1 MIFLFFLKLSYH
13 KYVNLQEKIQK
24 LLGFY
29 KKISTPKKKCHLLKI
44 NNCYDKIKL
53 SLYISDETEKERMNM
68 AIFQA
73 FRALRPVSEK
83 AADVAA
89 LPYDVV
95 DRAEAKAIGD
105 KNPDSFLHV
114 DRAEMDLPDD
124 TDLYDSKVYERARQN
139 LLNME
144 KNGVMKQDET
154 PCYYIYEL
162 TRKGKTQTGLVGCC
176 SIDDYMKGIVKKHE
190 LTREDKEQD
199 RIRHVDVCDANTG
212 PIYLACRYPQQLLD
226 LMEQWKTSH
235 AAVYDFVADDEIGHR
250 VWVIDGNEEIETIR
264 EQFENIP
271 SIYIADGHHRAASA
285 VKVGLK
291 RREEHPDYDGTE
303 EFNYFLS
310 VVFPYDQLKIL
321 AYNRVVHDL
330 NGMDEHAFIA
340 SLKFNFELMIM
351 PGFPCK
357 PVEKHCM
364 GMYVGGNWYHLK
376 AWEDVYEKK
385 DVVGQLDVS
394 ILQEK
399 VLTPILGI
407 GDPRTDQRIRFVG
420 GSHKLSELAEI
431 ADKTGGVAFA
441 MFPTA
446 MEDLMQIADE
456 NKLMPPKSTWFEPK
470 LRSGLFIHKLS

>member
-1 MIFLFFLKLSYH
+1 
-13 KYVNLQEKIQK
+13 
-24 LLGFY
+24 
-29 KKISTPKKKCHLLKI
+29 
-44 NNCYDKIKL
+44 
-53 SLYISDETEKERMNM
+53 M

-139 LLNME
+139 LLNIE

-321 AYNRVVHDL
+321 AYNRV
-330 NGMDEHAFIA
+330 
-340 SLKFNFELMIM
+340 
-351 PGFPCK
+351 
-357 PVEKHCM
+357 CM
-364 GMYVGGNWYHLK
+364 
-376 AWEDVYEKK
+376 
-385 DVVGQLDVS
+385 
-394 ILQEK
+394 
-399 VLTPILGI
+399 T
-407 GDPRTDQRIRFVG
+407 
-420 GSHKLSELAEI
+420 
-431 ADKTGGVAFA
+431 
-441 MFPTA
+441 
-446 MEDLMQIADE
+446 
-456 NKLMPPKSTWFEPK
+456 
-470 LRSGLFIHKLS
+470 

>member
-1 MIFLFFLKLSYH
+1 
-13 KYVNLQEKIQK
+13 
-24 LLGFY
+24 
-29 KKISTPKKKCHLLKI
+29 
-44 NNCYDKIKL
+44 
-53 SLYISDETEKERMNM
+53 M

-226 LMEQWKTSH
+226 LTEQWKTSH

-291 RREEHPDYDGTE
+291 RREEHPGYDGTE

-310 VVFPYDQLKIL
+310 VLFPDDQLMIMD
-321 AYNRVVHDL
+321 YNRVVKDL
-330 NGMDEHAFIA
+330 NGYSF
-340 SLKFNFELMIM
+340 K
-351 PGFPCK
+351 GFVKEISKRFDVTEITGQEEKKPQEKGSFTMYMEGHYFLCK
-357 PVEKHCM
+357 IRLEDLEQVKGNPVES
-364 GMYVGGNWYHLK
+364 
-376 AWEDVYEKK
+376 
-385 DVVGQLDVS
+385 LDVS
-394 ILQEK
+394 LLYRLLLHP
-399 VLTPILGI
+399 VLGI
-407 GDPRTDQRIRFVG
+407 GDQKTDGRIDFVG
-420 GSHKLSELAEI
+420 GIRGLEELERRC
-431 ADKTGGVAFA
+431 ADDCAVAFA
-441 MFPTA
+441 MYPTS
-446 MEDLMQIADE
+446 IAELFAVADAGL
-456 NKLMPPKSTWFEPK
+456 LMPPKSTWFEPK
-470 LRSGLFIHKLS
+470 LRSGLFIHALS

>member
-1 MIFLFFLKLSYH
+1 
-13 KYVNLQEKIQK
+13 
-24 LLGFY
+24 
-29 KKISTPKKKCHLLKI
+29 
-44 NNCYDKIKL
+44 
-53 SLYISDETEKERMNM
+53 M

-235 AAVYDFVADDEIGHR
+235 AAVYDFVADDEI
-250 VWVIDGNEEIETIR
+250 
-264 EQFENIP
+264 
-271 SIYIADGHHRAASA
+271 
-285 VKVGLK
+285 VKVHVHTNDPGLAIQK
-291 RREEHPDYDGTE
+291 ALTYGQLTSMKIDNMREEHQEKLIKDAEKVAAQQAEEEAAKAPKKEVGFISVSIGDGFGQIFRDLGVDYLIEGGQTMNPSTEDMLTAISKVNADHIFILPNNKNIILAANQAKALTKDKDIIVIPTKTVPQGITAVINYVPEKSVEDNEKDMTE
-303 EFNYFLS
+303 EIS
-310 VVFPYDQLKIL
+310 
-321 AYNRVVHDL
+321 RVKTGQITYAVRDTHIDDKEIHE
-330 NGMDEHAFIA
+330 GD
-340 SLKFNFELMIM
+340 IM
-351 PGFPCK
+351 
-357 PVEKHCM
+357 
-364 GMYVGGNWYHLK
+364 
-376 AWEDVYEKK
+376 
-385 DVVGQLDVS
+385 
-394 ILQEK
+394 
-399 VLTPILGI
+399 GI
-407 GDPRTDQRIRFVG
+407 GDHGMLAVG
-420 GSHKLSELAEI
+420 KEVAAVAKETVEQMVDDETELISIYYGEGFTEEEAEALAGELEEQYDYCDI
-431 ADKTGGVAFA
+431 EVNCGGQPIYYCIISV
-441 MFPTA
+441 
-446 MEDLMQIADE
+446 E
-456 NKLMPPKSTWFEPK
+456 
-470 LRSGLFIHKLS
+470 

>member
-1 MIFLFFLKLSYH
+1 
-13 KYVNLQEKIQK
+13 
-24 LLGFY
+24 
-29 KKISTPKKKCHLLKI
+29 
-44 NNCYDKIKL
+44 
-53 SLYISDETEKERMNM
+53 M

-73 FRALRPVSEK
+73 FRALRPVPDK
-83 AADVAA
+83 AEAVAA

-95 DRAEAKAIGD
+95 SREEAKEIGNQ
-105 KNPDSFLHV
+105 NPDSFLHV
-114 DRAEMDLPDD
+114 DRAEMDLPAD
-124 TDLYDSKVYERARQN
+124 TDLYDQKVYDRAREN
-139 LLNME
+139 LINME
-144 KNGVMKQDET
+144 KNGILVQDGA

-176 SIDDYMKGIVKKHE
+176 SIDDYMNGVVKKHE

-199 RIRHVDVCDANTG
+199 RIHHVDVCDANTG
-212 PIYLACRYPQQLLD
+212 PIYLACKYPQELLD
-226 LMEQWKTSH
+226 LMETWKASH
-235 AAVYDFVADDEIGHR
+235 DAVYDFVAEDEIGHR
-250 VWVIDGNEEIETIR
+250 VWVIDGEVEKKVIA
-264 EQFENIP
+264 EQFGNIP

-291 RREEHPDYDGTE
+291 RREEHPDYDGSE

-310 VVFPYDQLKIL
+310 VVFPYDQLTIL
-321 AYNRVVHDL
+321 SYNRVVRDL

-376 AWEDVYEKK
+376 AWEDVYAKK

-399 VLTPILGI
+399 VLSPILGI
-407 GDPRTDQRIRFVG
+407 GDPADR
-420 GSHKLSELAEI
+420 SE
-431 ADKTGGVAFA
+431 D
-441 MFPTA
+441 P
-446 MEDLMQIADE
+446 
-456 NKLMPPKSTWFEPK
+456 
-470 LRSGLFIHKLS
+470 LRRRKPQA